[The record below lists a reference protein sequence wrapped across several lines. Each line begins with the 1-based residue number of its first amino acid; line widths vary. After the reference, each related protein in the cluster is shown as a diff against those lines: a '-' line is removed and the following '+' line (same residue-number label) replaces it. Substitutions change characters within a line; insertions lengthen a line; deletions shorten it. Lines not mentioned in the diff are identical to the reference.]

1 MARRGKEAEEAGGA
15 QAAWTLATRGFG
27 KTYNRLQARRRGAPV
42 SPWKAVPSL
51 SGRKFLPSV
60 RGSPLLF
67 EGPEEPLLP
76 AAASLPFSA
85 VKNFLQG
92 GPHPGQGAFG
102 MRMLG
107 GASVW
112 SCGWGL
118 LASWTPPGRAGD
130 PGPPQPSQALPRS
143 QHRDPHDCWRQP
155 LGTARDPGEGPGCS
169 GTGKCC
175 LSPSQGLPAMG
186 LAKYPT
192 ARPYP
197 QGQHRGSRK
206 GVGLG
211 GFYSSQ
217 LMLCSQGQVFEDTQI
232 REGGETNSKEFSC

>member
-1 MARRGKEAEEAGGA
+1 MDVTVAPSHPLAGV
-15 QAAWTLATRGFG
+15 ATR
-27 KTYNRLQARRRGAPV
+27 
-42 SPWKAVPSL
+42 AVQRVTKCGL
-51 SGRKFLPSV
+51 
-60 RGSPLLF
+60 
-67 EGPEEPLLP
+67 
-76 AAASLPFSA
+76 ASLCVSA
-85 VKNFLQG
+85 WVALCKVGPNWLLWQILPKTCPGEG
-92 GPHPGQGAFG
+92 G
-102 MRMLG
+102 R
-107 GASVW
+107 
-112 SCGWGL
+112 
-118 LASWTPPGRAGD
+118 
-130 PGPPQPSQALPRS
+130 RS
-143 QHRDPHDCWRQP
+143 PY
-155 LGTARDPGEGPGCS
+155 PGEGPGCS

-197 QGQHRGSRK
+197 QGLHRGSRK

>member
-107 GASVW
+107 GGRQ
-112 SCGWGL
+112 CGAAAGVCWHHGHRPGEPGTPVRPSLPRPSPDPSTVTLMTAGTSLSALLRTQARGL
-118 LASWTPPGRAGD
+118 GVVARVNAVSLHLRGCQPRDLLNTPP
-130 PGPPQPSQALPRS
+130 
-143 QHRDPHDCWRQP
+143 
-155 LGTARDPGEGPGCS
+155 
-169 GTGKCC
+169 
-175 LSPSQGLPAMG
+175 
-186 LAKYPT
+186 
-192 ARPYP
+192 
-197 QGQHRGSRK
+197 
-206 GVGLG
+206 
-211 GFYSSQ
+211 
-217 LMLCSQGQVFEDTQI
+217 
-232 REGGETNSKEFSC
+232 

>member
-107 GASVW
+107 GGVSVELRLG
-112 SCGWGL
+112 S
-118 LASWTPPGRAGD
+118 AGIMD
-130 PGPPQPSQALPRS
+130 TARESRGPRSAPAFPGPPQI
-143 QHRDPHDCWRQP
+143 
-155 LGTARDPGEGPGCS
+155 
-169 GTGKCC
+169 
-175 LSPSQGLPAMG
+175 PA
-186 LAKYPT
+186 P
-192 ARPYP
+192 
-197 QGQHRGSRK
+197 
-206 GVGLG
+206 
-211 GFYSSQ
+211 
-217 LMLCSQGQVFEDTQI
+217 
-232 REGGETNSKEFSC
+232 